1 MLFTGSVIDEVL
13 KKSLKNIIKLADDI
27 AFNALAK
34 DYQTDMAGMEAVM
47 GRYHRYKNRFRIRQ
61 AIVSIKI
68 FAIAFVLISI
78 IALSFSADVG
88 QAKNKLGA
96 LIMTK
101 LCINVMESGSSLISY
116 QAIADKP
123 DSLMAAILDQQFIM
137 HEFAKSTKQD
147 NLILTSSNP
156 FLSPEIDAVE
166 ENSNRIG
173 YVNSL
178 EGKLTREYI
187 LTNGEVFDAKTFK
200 ENMKADISA
209 NNTTDDSMSV
219 GVIEGDIYYEE
230 EGDINPGGDDSS
242 IETMRTYDGNEFT
255 LKQMKDINFLIRNF
269 YIVDGDTQVTE
280 SIFDAEVMLA
290 KDMTIK
296 SKNDAPQIL
305 IYHTHSQ
312 EDFIDSKPGAEKDT
326 VVGIGTYL
334 TKILEEKYG
343 YNVIHDKSNYDMVEG
358 FEDRNHAYN
367 YAEEGVQKI
376 LDENP
381 TIEVIIDLHRDAK
394 KKRSIMLDGKETA
407 QIMLFNGLSRNL
419 NGPRTDL
426 DNPNLQDNLAF
437 GLQLQLKSLEK
448 YPGLFYKN
456 YLKSLRYNLHL
467 MPKAILVE
475 LGTEENTVKSARNAM
490 EPFAEILDD
499 VLKGK

>member
-1 MLFTGSVIDEVL
+1 MSRYPRYRKRYNIHHVI
-13 KKSLKNIIKLADDI
+13 S
-27 AFNALAK
+27 
-34 DYQTDMAGMEAVM
+34 G
-47 GRYHRYKNRFRIRQ
+47 
-61 AIVSIKI
+61 IKI
-68 FAIAFVLISI
+68 LAFTFAVICI
-78 IALSFSADVG
+78 IALSISADVG
-88 QAKNKLGA
+88 QAKSKLGT

-101 LCINVMESGSSLISY
+101 VYVNVMESGSSLVSY
-116 QAIADKP
+116 QAIENKP
-123 DSLMAAILDQQFIM
+123 DSLMAVMLEQQFVM
-137 HEFAKSTKQD
+137 HEFTKGMKQD
-147 NLILTSSNP
+147 NVILTSSNP
-156 FLSPEIDAVE
+156 FTSPEVEPVE
-166 ENSNRIG
+166 EDSNKIG
-173 YVNSL
+173 FANSL

-209 NNTTDDSMSV
+209 NTTTDDSMSV

-230 EGDINPGGDDSS
+230 EGDVRPGGDDSS
-242 IETMRTYDGNEFT
+242 IETMRTYDGNKFS

-269 YIVDGDTQVTE
+269 YIVDPSTQVTD

-312 EDFIDSKPGAEKDT
+312 EDFVDSKPGAEKDT

-334 TKILEEKYG
+334 TKILEEQYG

-358 FEDRNHAYN
+358 FEERNHAYN
-367 YAEEGVQKI
+367 YAKEGVQKI

-381 TIEVIIDLHRDAK
+381 TIEVIIDLHRDAR
-394 KKRSIMLDGKETA
+394 KKRSIMLNGKETA

-437 GLQLQLKSLEK
+437 SLQLQLKSLEK

-456 YLKSLRYNLHL
+456 YLQSLRYNLHL

-490 EPFAEILDD
+490 EPFADILDD
-499 VLKGK
+499 VLQGK